1 MFSEAAC
8 AEWVRVVGDASS
20 GMTTYADPSSVRKE
34 IGLVRISSLDDF
46 TAPHDMA
53 GKHYSS
59 RQADLYIDCKGAKE
73 RLIDLTLYTDRMGK
87 GKVVLSANGPVT
99 WSLAS
104 ARNVGPAI
112 MHYACDGKV
121 R

>member
-1 MFSEAAC
+1 MFSEAAY
-8 AEWVRVVGDASS
+8 AEWVKVVSDTTGSV
-20 GMTTYADPSSVRKE
+20 TTYADPSSIRKE
-34 IGLVRISSLDDF
+34 IGLVKISSLDDF
-46 TAPHDMA
+46 TAPHNMA
-53 GKHYSS
+53 GKSYSS
-59 RQADLYIDCKGAKE
+59 RQADLYIDCKAAKE

-104 ARNVGPAI
+104 ARNASTAI